1 MTFFDKE
8 DYTLEDIESLI
19 NNNAEESLN
28 LEFKEARA
36 LSKDDK
42 YKAEITKDVSAFANS
57 DGGIIIYGI
66 QEKEHKASHITFID
80 GNEFTKEWLE
90 LVINS
95 GINRRIPNLKIYPI
109 HKDGDIEQTIYLV
122 KIPYSMEAP
131 HMNKEKLYYKRF
143 NFQSVKMEEYE
154 VRQLYYRKNKA
165 IIEVSKCSLI
175 VVDNQDVDGFT
186 KVQLSVFITNKGEVL
201 EKDYKTEMI
210 IRNEHHSFDDLIHDI
225 HKVHFKAEYVAIW
238 DTQKKGISIS
248 MNNHIG
254 GTIFQ
259 GETLLA
265 ASVILLIR
273 KEFWLDFLTSSL
285 EVNILYSSKIF
296 TQKNITMREIL
307 KPESLSYIPT

>member
-8 DYTLEDIESLI
+8 DYTYEDIESLI
-19 NNNAEESLN
+19 NNNAEESLH

-66 QEKEHKASHITFID
+66 QEKEHKASHVTYID

-90 LVINS
+90 LVINN
-95 GINRRIPNLKIYPI
+95 GINRRIPNIKIFPI
-109 HKDGDIEQTIYLV
+109 HKDRDIKQTIYLV
-122 KIPYSMEAP
+122 KIPYSMEVP

-154 VRQLYYRKNKA
+154 VRQLYYRKSKTVIDIENC
-165 IIEVSKCSLI
+165 IIKPCEK
-175 VVDNQDVDGFT
+175 QDVLGIR
-186 KVQLSVFITNKGEVL
+186 KVQLSVFIINKGERL
-201 EKDYKTEMI
+201 EKEYKTEI
-210 IRNEHHSFDDLIHDI
+210 TIRNKNLLIDELVADI
-225 HKVHFKAEYVAIW
+225 HKVHFKAEFTALWDVHNQAIV
-238 DTQKKGISIS
+238 IS

-259 GETLLA
+259 GESLLS
-265 ASVILLIR
+265 ASVHLLI
-273 KEFWLDFLTSSL
+273 KQDMWAEFLNSTLDI
-285 EVNILYSSKIF
+285 NILYSSGTATKEYYPIGDLLA
-296 TQKNITMREIL
+296 K
-307 KPESLSYIPT
+307 

>member
-1 MTFFDKE
+1 MEFFNKDE
-8 DYTLEDIESLI
+8 YTYEDIESLI
-19 NNNAEESLN
+19 NNDAEESLN

-66 QEKEHKASHITFID
+66 QEKAHKASHITFID

-95 GINRRIPNLKIYPI
+95 GINRKIPNLKIYPI
-109 HKDGDIEQTIYLV
+109 HKDGDIKQTIYLI
-122 KIPYSMEAP
+122 KIPYSIEAP

-154 VRQLYYRKNKA
+154 VRQLYYRKKKA
-165 IIEVSKCSLI
+165 ILEIAKSSLT
-175 VVDNQDVDGFT
+175 VCDNQDIDGIK

-210 IRNEHHSFDDLIHDI
+210 IKNKSIPFDDLIHEI

-238 DTQKKGISIS
+238 DRQVERVIIS

-273 KEFWLDFLTSSL
+273 KENWVSFLTSSL
-285 EVNILYSSKIF
+285 DVNILYSSKIF
-296 TQKNITMREIL
+296 IQREIIMSDIL
-307 KPESLSYIPT
+307 KV